1 MGAGLSVAPRVT
13 GGASWFFFVV
23 AAFVFSNCDLS
34 FDRVHRLAPRYIKA
48 EGACM
53 HTHKDFCCSYFI
65 FRNIGRC
72 LCSFSRHCEH
82 VSYPGSL
89 QGCIWFFADGNSC

>member
-1 MGAGLSVAPRVT
+1 MGE
-13 GGASWFFFVV
+13 GGGGVKCCPACDWRCELVFFVV
-23 AAFVFSNCDLS
+23 AAFVFELRS
-34 FDRVHRLAPRYIKA
+34 FELRLAPRYIKA

-65 FRNIGRC
+65 FRNIGRR